1 MRDEK
6 LTAHLTTIKELE
18 AQLDQRAQRLREVQ
32 RDKEAD
38 ELRASY
44 ELSELREK
52 LETAN
57 DRILVLSSNEETIK
71 VYQKR
76 IETMA

>member
-1 MRDEK
+1 MRGQN
-6 LTAHLTTIKELE
+6 EL
-18 AQLDQRAQRLREVQ
+18 A
-32 RDKEAD
+32 
-38 ELRASY
+38 
-44 ELSELREK
+44 ELREK

-76 IETMA
+76 IENMA